1 MQKLRDWGNLK
12 HFFRNELK
20 NLWFAHDAAYSD
32 SEDLARRTVSDKTL
46 KDRAFEIFGNSEYN
60 GYQRGFASMV
70 YKLFDDKAGLGVSL
84 NGELV

>member
-20 NLWFAHDAAYSD
+20 SLWFAHDAAYSD
-32 SEDLARRTVSDKTL
+32 SEDLARRTVSDTTL
-46 KDRAFEIFGNSEYN
+46 KERAFEISRNSKYD
-60 GYQRGFASMV
+60 GYQRGFVSMV